1 MGAFR
6 ESPGGRR
13 GPERFFYDKTTYTGV
28 HTCGGPNTVCKDN
41 FIASLRHG
49 LKLSMFVRNPGLQP
63 RSYPFNLPGGNKGPE
78 RFFYDRTSYTG
89 VHQCGGPTVID
100 KENDFH
106 GNFCRSLR
114 PKSSQPHRSR
124 PSDRDLQ
131 LHRSRPSD
139 SNVRFLQ
146 SKTEDT
152 AESLAHMRL
161 ALLNTR
167 LERNRFGDLLPDKWY
182 PISELDWHRSWML
195 ESRWID
201 WKALQRAH
209 MHGSGKSLTWKN
221 LWYIFSVECRGKPAF
236 WRFLS

>member
-1 MGAFR
+1 MPNCAQSNCWAMAAFG

-13 GPERFFYDKTTYTGV
+13 GPSRFFYDKTTYTGV
-28 HTCGGPNTVCKDN
+28 HTCGGPSTVCKDS
-41 FIASLRHG
+41 FIASLRNG

-63 RSYPFNLPGGNKGPE
+63 RSHPLNLNLPDGNKGPE

-100 KENDFH
+100 KENDPD

-114 PKSSQPHRSR
+114 PKRSHSQPNMRPGQVHKSR
-124 PSDRDLQ
+124 P
-131 LHRSRPSD
+131 PD

-152 AESLAHMRL
+152 TESLAHMRL

-167 LERNRFGDLLPDKWY
+167 LERNRFGDLLPDK
-182 PISELDWHRSWML
+182 
-195 ESRWID
+195 
-201 WKALQRAH
+201 
-209 MHGSGKSLTWKN
+209 
-221 LWYIFSVECRGKPAF
+221 
-236 WRFLS
+236 